1 MVKKV
6 YLLVAIAYTLALIVA
21 SLITLNAVPSLG
33 SSFDDKIY
41 HVIAYLGL
49 AGLWTFY
56 FKPFK
61 TKDIPFKVFFAA
73 AFLGFILELLQY
85 LFNPNRTYDTYDL
98 IANSIGALFGTLIAR
113 QINIYEL
120 K

>member
-6 YLLVAIAYTLALIVA
+6 LLALSVTYTLALIIA
-21 SLITLNAVPSLG
+21 SLITLKGVPSLG

-41 HVIAYLGL
+41 HVIAYAGL
-49 AGLWTFY
+49 AFLWANY

-61 TKDIPFKVFFAA
+61 TKYTPFYVFFCA

-85 LFNPNRTYDTYDL
+85 AVNPNRTYDTYDL
-98 IANSIGALFGTLIAR
+98 IANSIGAMFGTLIAL
-113 QINIYEL
+113 QLNIDKL

>member
-1 MVKKV
+1 ML
-6 YLLVAIAYTLALIVA
+6 LLVSIAYTLVLVIA
-21 SLITLNAVPSLG
+21 SLINLNGLPSLG

-41 HVIAYLGL
+41 HLVAYLGL
-49 AGLWTFY
+49 ALLWVFY

-61 TKDIPFKVFFAA
+61 AKYIPFIVFCSA

-85 LFNPNRTYDTYDL
+85 LVNPNRTYDTYDL
-98 IANSIGALFGTLIAR
+98 IANTIGAAFGTLIAV
-113 QINIYEL
+113 QLNIYKL

>member
-1 MVKKV
+1 ML
-6 YLLVAIAYTLALIVA
+6 LLVSIIYTLALVIA
-21 SLITLNAVPSLG
+21 SLISLSGVPSLG

-49 AGLWTFY
+49 AFLWVYY

-61 TKDIPFKVFFAA
+61 TKYIPFIIFFAT
-73 AFLGFILELLQY
+73 AFFGYVIEVLQY
-85 LFNPNRTYDTYDL
+85 LVNPNRTYDTYDL
-98 IANSIGALFGTLIAR
+98 VANSIGAVFGTLIAS
-113 QINIYEL
+113 QINIYKL